1 MKELEDFD
9 INDTLDY
16 SQIYEAILEGFILFI
31 ILNITIHKKKY
42 LSGTCSYLF
51 LILYG
56 LFRIFSEIF
65 REPDPQI
72 GYFLGFMSLGMILSI
87 FMIFFGL
94 IIYYFINKNDGIK

>member
-1 MKELEDFD
+1 M
-9 INDTLDY
+9 I
-16 SQIYEAILEGFILFI
+16 
-31 ILNITIHKKKY
+31 NITIHKKKY

-94 IIYYFINKNDGIK
+94 NMVEHE